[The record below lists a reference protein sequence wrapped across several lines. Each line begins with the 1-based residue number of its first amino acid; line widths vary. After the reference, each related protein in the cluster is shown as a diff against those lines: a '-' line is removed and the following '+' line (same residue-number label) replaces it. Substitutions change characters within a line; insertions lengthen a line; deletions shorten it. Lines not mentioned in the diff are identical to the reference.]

1 MVAGVYDVVV
11 VGAGVMGS
19 ATAYWLSRA
28 GKRVALLEQHSPA
41 HVRASSADES
51 RTIRYQYRGQAAYT
65 RMVAGAVELWK
76 EFDRRSGTNFY
87 RETGTLTLQTQPN
100 FEPLLDGHQG
110 LCDLGYKPRW
120 LDAQDVRREFPQF
133 ANVDSGYIMKGVGG
147 YIAAGPATRAL
158 AEAAAEEGADV
169 FTGAEVVEL
178 SESGGRV
185 TSVTT
190 RDGRTFAG
198 EAFVISAG
206 PWTPCLL
213 PDLPVRVQPTAAR
226 LHYLK
231 PEDPAAYEFPQ
242 LTPFSVMDTQFYGFP
257 VHWRGCVKVAD
268 DMIGEPFDPDRDREH
283 EDPVALAKL
292 RDFLGSHMP
301 GLRDAEMVYSK
312 TCTYSMTPD
321 SDFILD
327 RVPNLENALVAA
339 GFSGHGFKF
348 GILIGQILADLSTR
362 GTTTWDLSRFRLD
375 RNPSAVGQHW

>member
-1 MVAGVYDVVV
+1 
-11 VGAGVMGS
+11 MGS

-133 ANVDSGYIMKGVGG
+133 ANVDSGYIMEGVGG
-147 YIAAGPATRAL
+147 YIAAGPVTRAL
-158 AEAAAEEGADV
+158 AEAAAEQGVEV
-169 FTGAEVVEL
+169 NTGAQVVEL
-178 SESGGRV
+178 KESGGRV
-185 TSVTT
+185 TSVETS
-190 RDGRTFAG
+190 DGRAFQG
-198 EAFVISAG
+198 NVFVITAG
-206 PWTPCLL
+206 PWTAHLL

-231 PEDPAAYEFPQ
+231 PEDPAAYEFPR

-292 RDFLGSHMP
+292 RDFLSRHMP
-301 GLRDAEMVYSK
+301 GLRDAEVIYSK

-321 SDFILD
+321 SDFIID
-327 RVPNLENALVAA
+327 RVQGLDNALVAA

-375 RNPSAVGQHW
+375 RKPSAVGQHW

>member
-1 MVAGVYDVVV
+1 MYDVVV

-28 GKRVALLEQHSPA
+28 GKRVALLEQFSPA

-76 EFDRRSGTNFY
+76 EFDHQSGTDFY
-87 RETGTLTLQTQPN
+87 RETGTLTVQTRPD
-100 FEPLLDGHQG
+100 FEPLFDGYQG
-110 LCDLGYKPRW
+110 LCDLGYEPRW
-120 LDAQDVRREFPQF
+120 LDANDIRREFPQF
-133 ANVDSGYIMKGVGG
+133 ANVDSGYIMEGVGG

-158 AEAAAEEGADV
+158 AEAAAEQGADV
-169 FTGAEVVEL
+169 HTGAKVVEL
-178 SESGGRV
+178 RQSGERV
-185 TSVTT
+185 TSVATS
-190 RDGRTFAG
+190 DGRAIEG
-198 EAFVISAG
+198 EAFVITAG
-206 PWTPCLL
+206 PWTSRLL
-213 PDLPVRVQPTAAR
+213 PELPVRVQPTAAR

-231 PEDPAAYEFPQ
+231 PGVPGPYTYPN

-292 RDFLGSHMP
+292 RDFLGRHMP
-301 GLRDAEMVYSK
+301 GLRDAEVIYSK

-321 SDFILD
+321 SDFIID
-327 RVPNLENALVAA
+327 RVPNLDNALVAA

-348 GILIGQILADLSTR
+348 GILIGQIMADLASR
-362 GTTTWDLSRFRLD
+362 GTTTWDLGRFRLS
-375 RNPSAVGQHW
+375 RETSAVSQHW

>member
-1 MVAGVYDVVV
+1 MYDVVV

-87 RETGTLTLQTQPN
+87 RETGTLTLQTQSD

-133 ANVDSGYIMKGVGG
+133 ANVDSGYIMEGVGG

-158 AEAAAEEGADV
+158 AEAAAEQGADV
-169 FTGAEVVEL
+169 FTGAEVVKL

-190 RDGRTFAG
+190 RDGRAFAG

-206 PWTPCLL
+206 PWTAHLL

-231 PEDPAAYEFPQ
+231 PENPAAYEFPR

-301 GLRDAEMVYSK
+301 GLRDAEVVYSK

-327 RVPNLENALVAA
+327 RVPNLDNALVAA

-375 RNPSAVGQHW
+375 RKPSAVGQHW

>member
-1 MVAGVYDVVV
+1 MYDVVV

-28 GKRVALLEQHSPA
+28 GKRVALLEQFSPA

-76 EFDRRSGTNFY
+76 EFDRQSGTDFY
-87 RETGTLTLQTQPN
+87 RETGTLTLQTQPGL
-100 FEPLLDGHQG
+100 EPLLDGYQG
-110 LCDLGYKPRW
+110 LCDLGYTPRW
-120 LDAQDVRREFPQF
+120 LDASDVRREFPQF
-133 ANVDSGYIMKGVGG
+133 ANVDSGYIMEGVGG

-158 AEAAAEEGADV
+158 AEAAAEQGADV
-169 FTGAEVVEL
+169 HTGAEVVEL
-178 SESGGRV
+178 RQSGGRV
-185 TSVTT
+185 TSVVT
-190 RDGRTFAG
+190 RDGRAFEGEVSRHHGRSLDVSPAPESPRPRATNRRSPALPEAG
-198 EAFVISAG
+198 GSR
-206 PWTPCLL
+206 L
-213 PDLPVRVQPTAAR
+213 PYTYPR
-226 LHYLK
+226 
-231 PEDPAAYEFPQ
+231 

-292 RDFLGSHMP
+292 RDFLGRHMP
-301 GLRDAEMVYSK
+301 DLRDADVVYSK

-321 SDFILD
+321 SDFIID
-327 RVPNLENALVAA
+327 RVPSLDNALVAA

-348 GILIGQILADLSTR
+348 GILIGQIMADLATR
-362 GTTTWDLSRFRLD
+362 GATSWDLGRFRLS
-375 RNPSAVGQHW
+375 RETSAVSQHW